1 MQKKFQLYKILHI
14 LDDTY
19 KEIFM
24 LRVFSELS
32 YKDIGKMFNNS
43 ENWVRAISFVLNK
56 KSFNYMRMKKMK
68 KDCDIVN
75 KTEKENVKGKNY
87 KKVFNKIK

>member
-56 KSFNYMRMKKMK
+56 KTFNYMRMKK
-68 KDCDIVN
+68 N
-75 KTEKENVKGKNY
+75 EKRL
-87 KKVFNKIK
+87 

>member
-1 MQKKFQLYKILHI
+1 MQKFQLYKILHI

-43 ENWVRAISFVLNK
+43 ENWVRAIFSLNK
-56 KSFNYMRMKKMK
+56 NHLII
-68 KDCDIVN
+68 C
-75 KTEKENVKGKNY
+75 G
-87 KKVFNKIK
+87 

>member
-32 YKDIGKMFNNS
+32 YKDIGKCLIIVKIGLELF
-43 ENWVRAISFVLNK
+43 FVLNK
-56 KSFNYMRMKKMK
+56 
-68 KDCDIVN
+68 I
-75 KTEKENVKGKNY
+75 
-87 KKVFNKIK
+87 I